1 MNAEAGTEQKMRKGQ
16 ERDRSGASALDVHLD
31 GYNVKRIG
39 KSRLTRSI
47 GIALA
52 ACILVSSPAQA
63 AKTPLISGTESDS
76 DSEADGPALEDGTIT
91 ENSADNT
98 IASQSGSYTEEQLA
112 DSVIEYGEL
121 EALVRRGNG
130 TAVSADYS
138 YQDSLAV
145 YQEAY
150 DAMISGARDMN
161 YKADELED
169 AGGDEAL
176 IGTYERNAQTLS
188 MAAKQYKKSLT
199 SLNSASSRASRN
211 RTVWQVVKTADPVGH
226 LPAASGR
233 GGGGCQD
240 GRELSG
246 AGGSQRAGT
255 GSGALH
261 GDGSAAGSE
270 KPAKRPDS
278 ITIYDRSGK

>member
-1 MNAEAGTEQKMRKGQ
+1 MESLWRRVFLYRPRYRRRKP
-16 ERDRSGASALDVHLD
+16 L
-31 GYNVKRIG
+31 
-39 KSRLTRSI
+39 
-47 GIALA
+47 
-52 ACILVSSPAQA
+52 
-63 AKTPLISGTESDS
+63 LISGTESDS
-76 DSEADGPALEDGTIT
+76 DSEADGPALEDGSIT

-169 AGGDEAL
+169 AGG
-176 IGTYERNAQTLS
+176 G
-188 MAAKQYKKSLT
+188 
-199 SLNSASSRASRN
+199 
-211 RTVWQVVKTADPVGH
+211 
-226 LPAASGR
+226 
-233 GGGGCQD
+233 
-240 GRELSG
+240 
-246 AGGSQRAGT
+246 
-255 GSGALH
+255 
-261 GDGSAAGSE
+261 
-270 KPAKRPDS
+270 
-278 ITIYDRSGK
+278 

>member
-39 KSRLTRSI
+39 KSRLSRSI

-98 IASQSGSYTEEQLA
+98 IDSQSGSYTEEQLA

-150 DAMISGARDMN
+150 NAMISGARDMN

-211 RTVWQVVKTADPVGH
+211 RTVLQVVRPHRSSGA
-226 LPAASGR
+226 PAGSFDEVEA
-233 GGGGCQD
+233 GCQD

>member
-1 MNAEAGTEQKMRKGQ
+1 MDERESWDRAKDAQGARKRPKRCKCFGC
-16 ERDRSGASALDVHLD
+16 ASD
-31 GYNVKRIG
+31 GHNVKRIG
-39 KSRLTRSI
+39 KSRLSRSI

-138 YQDSLAV
+138 YQG
-145 YQEAY
+145 QPC
-150 DAMISGARDMN
+150 R
-161 YKADELED
+161 
-169 AGGDEAL
+169 
-176 IGTYERNAQTLS
+176 
-188 MAAKQYKKSLT
+188 
-199 SLNSASSRASRN
+199 
-211 RTVWQVVKTADPVGH
+211 
-226 LPAASGR
+226 LP
-233 GGGGCQD
+233 
-240 GRELSG
+240 
-246 AGGSQRAGT
+246 
-255 GSGALH
+255 
-261 GDGSAAGSE
+261 
-270 KPAKRPDS
+270 
-278 ITIYDRSGK
+278 

>member
-31 GYNVKRIG
+31 GHNVKRIG
-39 KSRLTRSI
+39 KSRLSRSI

-52 ACILVSSPAQA
+52 ACILVSS
-63 AKTPLISGTESDS
+63 
-76 DSEADGPALEDGTIT
+76 PALEDGTIT

-199 SLNSASSRASRN
+199 SLIRRQAVRPETGR
-211 RTVWQVVKTADPVGH
+211 
-226 LPAASGR
+226 SGR
-233 GGGGCQD
+233 
-240 GRELSG
+240 S
-246 AGGSQRAGT
+246 
-255 GSGALH
+255 
-261 GDGSAAGSE
+261 
-270 KPAKRPDS
+270 
-278 ITIYDRSGK
+278 